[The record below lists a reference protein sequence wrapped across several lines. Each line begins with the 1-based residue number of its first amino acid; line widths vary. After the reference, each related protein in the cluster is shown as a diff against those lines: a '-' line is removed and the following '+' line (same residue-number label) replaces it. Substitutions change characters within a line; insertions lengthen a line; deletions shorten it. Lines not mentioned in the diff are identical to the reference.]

1 MYELIKTSTK
11 DDLMNLI
18 KLFLITLLF
27 TSCVTAQNL
36 QFALVGDAGRW
47 NKNTQVLKE
56 SLKSYKTFD
65 LVMPGD
71 NLYDGTYEKAWN
83 PWIQDGFKFPVVAL
97 GNHNDTYQKEIAF
110 FNMPGE
116 YFSKKFTDGQ
126 LQYMVLNSDNKNNIS
141 EQMVWLENELTT
153 STAKQIYLVY
163 HHPSRTV
170 ASHTWGEKKAFH
182 LALTPIISKHRSKI
196 TALII
201 GHDHIAALIH
211 FNNLPVII
219 SGSTQNPRTERP
231 VNNVQSGITVR
242 TDLHYDSEP
251 YWVQQIVNNNNSD
264 FVFIRAKD
272 NKVMCKANIVTG
284 QEATYDCK

>member
-1 MYELIKTSTK
+1 MKYIKS
-11 DDLMNLI
+11 
-18 KLFLITLLF
+18 FLLVLHF
-27 TSCVTAQNL
+27 TSCVTTQNQ

-47 NKNTQVLKE
+47 NNNTQVLKD
-56 SLKSYKTFD
+56 SLKSYKTFH

-71 NLYDGTYEKAWN
+71 NLYEGTYNKAWN
-83 PWIQDGFKFPVVAL
+83 PWIQDGFRFPVVAL

-126 LQYMVLNSDNKNNIS
+126 LQYIVLNSDNTKNIS
-141 EQMVWLENELTT
+141 EQMTWLENELAV

-163 HHPSRTV
+163 HHPSRTI

-182 LALTPIISKHRSKI
+182 EKLVPIVNKHRSKI